1 MMFGLK
7 AVVTSCTRAK
17 KNGGADQVTEALIR
31 FALTHGMVIVGGV
44 GNPIS
49 DGYFGVASIQCDDG

>member
-1 MMFGLK
+1 LH
-7 AVVTSCTRAK
+7 ARQ